1 MCARANTHMYVRF
14 RAHIHVYNTYK
25 VRCSELER
33 EREPLVQELIAAIDG
48 HTRLH
53 HAIRGTDVMLEGVGM
68 VVRMVGGRF
77 GGGDGGRRGGLEHRS
92 CMVKSV
98 LEGGSSAQAMLQDGD
113 ELITINGVS
122 FCSLSIDDVQNLF
135 RGPAGTLV
143 DLTGFTAGGP
153 GPERGSAREAGP
165 GSLERGAG
173 HWFSVR
179 LLRRST
185 SRWEQD
191 EDWTSISRKT
201 SESVKQAQQLHAE
214 FNSLYSK
221 ALVHT
226 SLIARLTDALNK
238 ARSVPVKKTQGGRS
252 ERVRGGGGGSGRG
265 GIGGSGGGGG
275 ISGSEECAED
285 EPMVGVGMRIRD
297 SPPFRVMSLVHG
309 CSALACDKIRVGDTL
324 LAVNDVSVQ
333 GMNFRDLRKCLVGSS
348 GSQVKLSFAWSSD
361 RGGVS
366 LPGQLTRS
374 SECLQYSVTLT
385 RGWSS
390 DQGKVAR
397 GGVDVRGRGGNVE
410 EEMAEESLRAEQPSP
425 KEQPGEGLQ
434 HVPVSAMPASLSA
447 SSDLAMG
454 STRGRFAK
462 TSGAY
467 VDGETGQDR
476 SWRVRKARSL
486 PALSSDNNGHATTSD
501 RAQAVVQKVH
511 IEEERERAPAAAGEE
526 GYGAG
531 VSVEW
536 QVATQVHLA
545 LGASGNGSGQSN
557 I

>member
-1 MCARANTHMYVRF
+1 
-14 RAHIHVYNTYK
+14 
-25 VRCSELER
+25 
-33 EREPLVQELIAAIDG
+33 
-48 HTRLH
+48 
-53 HAIRGTDVMLEGVGM
+53 
-68 VVRMVGGRF
+68 
-77 GGGDGGRRGGLEHRS
+77 
-92 CMVKSV
+92 
-98 LEGGSSAQAMLQDGD
+98 MLQDGD

-122 FCSLSIDDVQNLF
+122 VCSLSINDVQNLF
-135 RGPAGTLV
+135 RGSAGTLV

-467 VDGETGQDR
+467 VDGETGQDH

-486 PALSSDNNGHATTSD
+486 PALSQDNNGHATTSD
-501 RAQAVVQKVH
+501 RAPQAVVQVH
-511 IEEERERAPAAAGEE
+511 IEEQRERAPAAAGEE
-526 GYGAG
+526 GGGAG
-531 VSVEW
+531 VSVER